1 MRGLIID
8 YVRERRALKRGG
20 EFHLTALNTEIADS
34 VPEPENLSRLDAA
47 LVELAQAEPALAEL
61 VDLKY
66 FCGLSFTEIA
76 ALRGVSD
83 RTIQR
88 EWAKARLYL
97 HDALRE
103 E

>member
-1 MRGLIID
+1 MQELHSRD
-8 YVRERRALKRGG
+8 WQR
-20 EFHLTALNTEIADS
+20 
-34 VPEPENLSRLDAA
+34 LSRLLDELLDLDDALGQLSA
-47 LVELAQAEPALAEL
+47 ADPALAEL

-76 ALRGVSD
+76 AMRGVSD

-97 HDALRE
+97 HDALQDD
-103 E
+103 

>member
-1 MRGLIID
+1 
-8 YVRERRALKRGG
+8 
-20 EFHLTALNTEIADS
+20 
-34 VPEPENLSRLDAA
+34 VPQPENLSRLDDALGQLSAA
-47 LVELAQAEPALAEL
+47 DPALAEL

-76 ALRGVSD
+76 AMRGVSD

-97 HDALRE
+97 HDALQDD
-103 E
+103 